1 MGSGN
6 HTLEF
11 KLISGSPNEPIGI
24 QKFKKYSYDNIILM
38 TPTVKSFGS
47 DLKVKD
53 LLDFVDYH
61 HNLMVFANSQSRKVI
76 RDLANEFGI
85 DLEDYG
91 FIMKGGRSAN
101 PAFKTDK
108 STWSAELSKPL
119 ERVFSKLDSPVL
131 FSDGVGMV
139 V

>member
-1 MGSGN
+1 
-6 HTLEF
+6 
-11 KLISGSPNEPIGI
+11 
-24 QKFKKYSYDNIILM
+24 
-38 TPTVKSFGS
+38 
-47 DLKVKD
+47 
-53 LLDFVDYH
+53 
-61 HNLMVFANSQSRKVI
+61 MVFANSQSRKVI

-85 DLEDYG
+85 DFEDYG
-91 FIMKGGRSAN
+91 FIMKGGRSPN

-139 V
+139 VQKSSENKHVFPILRAADGAYSFNPTAAEFS